1 MILKHAGR
9 LPGPECGIF
18 IAQIGGAMS
27 RVADSAT
34 AFPQRKAHFVSN
46 VHTRWRA
53 PADDRKCVQW
63 ARDFFQATAPHAAG
77 TAYVNFMPED
87 EIDRVRS
94 AYGPNYDRLARAKA
108 QYDRSNFFRL
118 NQNIQPAS

>member
-1 MILKHAGR
+1 L
-9 LPGPECGIF
+9 
-18 IAQIGGAMS
+18 
-27 RVADSAT
+27 
-34 AFPQRKAHFVSN
+34 N
-46 VHTRWRA
+46 VHTRWRS
-53 PADDRKCVQW
+53 PADDGKCVQW
-63 ARDFFQATAPHAAG
+63 ARDFFRATAPYAAG

-118 NQNIQPAS
+118 NQNIQPTP